1 MTSQALPSLNLML
14 IDADAAFRQGF
25 IACLR
30 PYPSLQVVLEA
41 DSRAAARHW
50 FQINATRSLD
60 LVLLSLDFELAPQ
73 GKNVAIALC
82 QELHTR
88 YPHLPILVMST
99 HREAALLTQALQAGA
114 KGYIQK
120 GSVVADMVIAIQQVA
135 AGRTY
140 WDQGMET
147 IVQALGQTG
156 AIAPAPVPP
165 RSPLQR
171 QLTNLRQTARVSGLH
186 QIDRAIANL
195 NQQLTEPTL
204 APLDYLFLSGRRR
217 ELRAA
222 RWLVQQ
228 LLSASPEPT
237 PKPRDRADQAPPI
250 SPPPAS
256 PPPPTPPPA
265 AAALTPNPQPT
276 SLRSIQGALF
286 DTLFTQIQAPLRN
299 LTEAPLEIDILRD
312 DKKRELLVIILK
324 RFEALLDEL
333 RFAKLDLAQLLDKSS
348 TILLNLWEDST
359 VEFFGRYATLTVGSS
374 PTEQYNQPEIAVVDV
389 LLRDAPIVEAEI
401 LSKIPLFPDILAHL
415 LFQTPLMVDDAACNV
430 GTVEAMGRLEL
441 ILQNVLLQVANGVVQ
456 PLLNRFGDVVV
467 IKQNFYDRRL
477 LSSREIEK
485 FRNNL
490 SWKYRVQRLFK
501 EPTAIF
507 ESRYD
512 LLRLQA
518 GGITQTSVYAPRNQE
533 LDTLSGSRLAVTL
546 ALEARDAIAP
556 RLQAAIAFVGS
567 GVVYVLTEVV
577 GRGIGLI
584 GRGIIKGIGTAL
596 QDVKFNRGN
605 SGGSGGDR

>member
-1 MTSQALPSLNLML
+1 MTSQSLPSLNLML
-14 IDADAAFRQGF
+14 VDADAAFRQGL

-30 PYPSLQVVLEA
+30 PYANLQVVLEA
-41 DSRAAARHW
+41 DSRATARIGL
-50 FQINATRSLD
+50 QSPPARSLD
-60 LVLLSLDFELAPQ
+60 LVVLSLDFEAESAGSP
-73 GKNVAIALC
+73 GAIALC
-82 QELHTR
+82 QEIHTR

-120 GSVVADMVIAIQQVA
+120 GSVVADLVIAIQQVA

-147 IVQALGQTG
+147 IVQALSQPP
-156 AIAPAPVPP
+156 AIAPAPATP

-171 QLTNLRQTARVSGLH
+171 NLSKLRQTARTSGLQ

-204 APLDYLFLSGRRR
+204 SQWDALFLAGRRR

-228 LLSASPEPT
+228 MLSPAASLG
-237 PKPRDRADQAPPI
+237 DRPPQIPPAP
-250 SPPPAS
+250 PPPAP
-256 PPPPTPPPA
+256 PPPPTAIAPQ
-265 AAALTPNPQPT
+265 PQPT
-276 SLRSIQGALF
+276 SLRSLQGALF
-286 DTLFTQIQAPLRN
+286 DTLFTHIQAPLRN

-312 DKKRELLVIILK
+312 DKKRELLTVILK

-333 RFAKLDLAQLLDKSS
+333 RFAQLDLAQLLDKSP

-389 LLRDAPIVEAEI
+389 MLRDAPIVEAEI

-518 GGITQTSVYAPRNQE
+518 GGITQTAIYSPRNQE

-605 SGGSGGDR
+605 SGSSGGDR